1 MTTTQH
7 TIGKEFYMIRS
18 KEDDFHR
25 NIFLKKFVSP
35 DGKSINMLFDPG
47 TSLDMPDM
55 LQMLKDKIGG
65 MGNTNLVF
73 LSHQDPDLTANIGT
87 VLKIAPRSYLITS
100 VDTWRLVKMYGLP
113 DKRVRTVESFD
124 SHVLRMKK
132 SGHRVRFVPARY
144 CHFRG
149 AMMVYDYE
157 SRVLF
162 TGDFMGG
169 VTTRQ
174 GEGVYATED
183 SWEGIKLFHQLYMPA
198 TKAVMKTVE
207 RISTLN
213 PFPEVIA
220 PQHGDII
227 KGDMVVEF
235 LDRMSKLQVGIDLV
249 EDNNPE
255 VDLVLLALNNFLE
268 LLDINFSEIKS
279 FFIEKFQ
286 KGNNFTSPFTFSG
299 GTISGIK
306 ISPDNALLQ
315 VFAMIGVVEDPE
327 TRQHLK
333 AMFLDTLDQ
342 LHITFNISDE
352 EVNDDFEVNSE
363 DSFNLDDMLE

>member
-1 MTTTQH
+1 MGATQH
-7 TIGKEFYMIRS
+7 TIGQEFYMIRS
-18 KEDDFHR
+18 KEKDFHR
-25 NIFLKKFVSP
+25 NIFLKKFVSQ
-35 DGKSINMLFDPG
+35 DGRSVNMVFDPG
-47 TSLDMPDM
+47 TSLDMPDI
-55 LQMLKDKIGG
+55 LQLLKTHIGG
-65 MGNTNLVF
+65 MSNVNLVF

-87 VLKIAPRSYLITS
+87 VLKLAPRSYLITS

-113 DKRVRTVESFD
+113 EKRVRTVESFD

-174 GEGVYATED
+174 GDGIYATED
-183 SWEGIKLFHQLYMPA
+183 SWEGIKLFHQLYMPS
-198 TKAVMKTVE
+198 TKAVMQTIE

-227 KGDMVVEF
+227 KGDLVVEF
-235 LDRMSKLQVGIDLV
+235 LDRMSRLQVGVDLV

-255 VDLVLLALNNFLE
+255 VDIVVLALNNFLE
-268 LLDINFSEIKS
+268 LLEINFPDIKN
-279 FFIEKFQ
+279 FFIDKFQ
-286 KGNNFTSPFTFSG
+286 KGNNFTSPFIFQS

-315 VFAMIGVVEDPE
+315 VFAMIGAVDDPE
-327 TRQHLK
+327 IRQHLK

-342 LHITFNISDE
+342 LHIKFTVATDE
-352 EVNDDFEVNSE
+352 PDNELEVNSE

>member
-1 MTTTQH
+1 
-7 TIGKEFYMIRS
+7 
-18 KEDDFHR
+18 
-25 NIFLKKFVSP
+25 
-35 DGKSINMLFDPG
+35 
-47 TSLDMPDM
+47 
-55 LQMLKDKIGG
+55 
-65 MGNTNLVF
+65 
-73 LSHQDPDLTANIGT
+73 
-87 VLKIAPRSYLITS
+87 
-100 VDTWRLVKMYGLP
+100 
-113 DKRVRTVESFD
+113 
-124 SHVLRMKK
+124 MKK

-174 GEGVYATED
+174 GDGIYATED
-183 SWEGIKLFHQLYMPA
+183 SWEGIKLFHQLYMPS
-198 TKAVMKTVE
+198 TKAVMQTIE

-227 KGDMVVEF
+227 KGDLVVEF
-235 LDRMSKLQVGIDLV
+235 LDRMSRLQVGVDLV

-255 VDLVLLALNNFLE
+255 VDIVVLALNNFLE
-268 LLDINFSEIKS
+268 LLEINFPDIKN
-279 FFIEKFQ
+279 FFIDKFQ
-286 KGNNFTSPFTFSG
+286 KGNNFTSPFIFQS

-315 VFAMIGVVEDPE
+315 VFAMIGAVDDPE
-327 TRQHLK
+327 IRQHLK

-342 LHITFNISDE
+342 LHIKFTVATDE
-352 EVNDDFEVNSE
+352 PDNELEVNSE